1 MERKNLWKLG
11 DNKAKFLSS
20 RGSNK
25 RKISRGPRKNSRK
38 MPKVL
43 KKTQSEAV
51 SAKEKSGSRKPKR
64 KLSEK
69 KYPAK
74 KKKCKMQREDKKL
87 PERYEFVENVTKE
100 RGVIID
106 HLTKECLPLYMKLT
120 AGEIFKLRKFSTV
133 LRMHSSSKKDGEEEL
148 FAEMQSFSP
157 WKPIDLVVWRNQKRC
172 HDEYESRKKKI
183 NTLKKKTFAFSMNEL
198 IKEVKAH

>member
-1 MERKNLWKLG
+1 MCKETISELDRYAARPKKLG
-11 DNKAKFLSS
+11 ELTLSQFATS
-20 RGSNK
+20 Y
-25 RKISRGPRKNSRK
+25 
-38 MPKVL
+38 
-43 KKTQSEAV
+43 TQ
-51 SAKEKSGSRKPKR
+51 
-64 KLSEK
+64 
-69 KYPAK
+69 
-74 KKKCKMQREDKKL
+74 CKKL